1 MVVVAKVLVVVC
13 VTDDVMVLIRVVYAV
28 LVAVNDS
35 VVENVFVLCG
45 NIAVDVC
52 VIVAFLVVVET
63 GGVIVNVGVTT

>member
-52 VIVAFLVVVET
+52 VIVVFLVVVET
-63 GGVIVNVGVTT
+63 AGVIVNVGVTT

>member
-52 VIVAFLVVVET
+52 VIVVFLVVVET

>member
-1 MVVVAKVLVVVC
+1 MVVAKVLVVVC

-45 NIAVDVC
+45 NVAVDVC
-52 VIVAFLVVVET
+52 VIVVFLVVVET
-63 GGVIVNVGVTT
+63 AGVIVNVGVTT

>member
-1 MVVVAKVLVVVC
+1 MVVVAKVFVVVC
-13 VTDDVMVLIRVVYAV
+13 VTEDVMVLIRVVYAV

-45 NIAVDVC
+45 NVAVDVC
-52 VIVAFLVVVET
+52 VIVVFLVVVET

>member
-13 VTDDVMVLIRVVYAV
+13 VTDDVMVLIRVVYPV

-35 VVENVFVLCG
+35 VVKNVFVLCG
-45 NIAVDVC
+45 NVAVDVC
-52 VIVAFLVVVET
+52 VIVVFLVVVET

>member
-45 NIAVDVC
+45 NVAVDVC
-52 VIVAFLVVVET
+52 VIVVFLVVVET
-63 GGVIVNVGVTT
+63 AGVIVNVGVTT

>member
-45 NIAVDVC
+45 NVAIDVC
-52 VIVAFLVVVET
+52 VIVVFLVVVET
-63 GGVIVNVGVTT
+63 RGVIVNVGVTT

>member
-13 VTDDVMVLIRVVYAV
+13 VSDDVMVLIRVVYAV

-45 NIAVDVC
+45 NVAVDVC
-52 VIVAFLVVVET
+52 VIVVFLVVVET

>member
-45 NIAVDVC
+45 NVAVDVC
-52 VIVAFLVVVET
+52 VIVVFLVVVET

>member
-35 VVENVFVLCG
+35 VVENAFVLCG

-52 VIVAFLVVVET
+52 VIVVFLVVVET
-63 GGVIVNVGVTT
+63 AGVIVNVGVTT

>member
-1 MVVVAKVLVVVC
+1 MVVVAKVLIVVC

-45 NIAVDVC
+45 NVAVDVC
-52 VIVAFLVVVET
+52 VIVVFLVVVET

>member
-45 NIAVDVC
+45 NVAVDVC
-52 VIVAFLVVVET
+52 VIVVFLVVVET
-63 GGVIVNVGVTT
+63 GGLIVNVGVTT

>member
-35 VVENVFVLCG
+35 VVENAFVLCG
-45 NIAVDVC
+45 TVAVDVC
-52 VIVAFLVVVET
+52 VIVVFLVVVET

>member
-1 MVVVAKVLVVVC
+1 MVVAKVLVVVC

-45 NIAVDVC
+45 NVAIDVC
-52 VIVAFLVVVET
+52 VIVVFLVVVET
-63 GGVIVNVGVTT
+63 AGVIVNVGVTT

>member
-45 NIAVDVC
+45 NVAVDVC
-52 VIVAFLVVVET
+52 VIVVFLVVVET
-63 GGVIVNVGVTT
+63 AGTIVNVGVTT

>member
-1 MVVVAKVLVVVC
+1 MVVVAKMLVVVC

-45 NIAVDVC
+45 NVAVDVC
-52 VIVAFLVVVET
+52 VIVVFLVVVET

>member
-1 MVVVAKVLVVVC
+1 MVVAKVLVVVC

-45 NIAVDVC
+45 NVAVDVC
-52 VIVAFLVVVET
+52 VIVVFLVVVET

>member
-35 VVENVFVLCG
+35 VVENLFVLCG
-45 NIAVDVC
+45 NVAVDVC
-52 VIVAFLVVVET
+52 VIVVFLVVVET

>member
-1 MVVVAKVLVVVC
+1 MVVVAKVLVAVC

-45 NIAVDVC
+45 NVAVDVC
-52 VIVAFLVVVET
+52 VIVVFLVVVET